1 MFRSVFRL
9 TIIRARC
16 TFPHKGCWGSVDA
29 SLDPHIFLIAP
40 RLRVSPPTAS
50 RLAARSGDFPASRL
64 PPEKQTISCQGC
76 ETVLYLF
83 TRRLEGVR
91 RAPGSVEAVPP
102 PLWRRRA
109 PRLAFV
115 IATTPGS
122 LPPAPAPERAM
133 TAFRRGSA
141 KTVARRP
148 EMAPQ
153 DLENIDS
160 SPGNGRALDVSNPQC
175 VATRAPNAGSVRGS
189 EGARP
194 ARQGGGTPP
203 LLVDQS
209 GPGSR

>member
-1 MFRSVFRL
+1 MYFSISNVSIGFSPNDHQSAIHFPAEGMLGFRRRL
-9 TIIRARC
+9 TRPPYFLDRAPTARC
-16 TFPHKGCWGSVDA
+16 A
-29 SLDPHIFLIAP
+29 
-40 RLRVSPPTAS
+40 PTAS

-109 PRLAFV
+109 PRRFSV

-148 EMAPQ
+148 EMA
-153 DLENIDS
+153 
-160 SPGNGRALDVSNPQC
+160 
-175 VATRAPNAGSVRGS
+175 
-189 EGARP
+189 
-194 ARQGGGTPP
+194 
-203 LLVDQS
+203 
-209 GPGSR
+209 